1 MCAACLKLHQA
12 LPFISVE
19 ILNKRLIYELPND
32 YHEKWCHDAVHDIE
46 SLFWVLAYI
55 CLVREGPGV
64 GMLRGRDL
72 LKNDAEGD
80 RLEGL
85 LHSYFDSPDRRDI
98 RDYKRGFFDDRTL
111 MGTDILANFDDYFE
125 PLKNMMDK
133 WWRILVLAYKYRKFE
148 YYTIH
153 DQVIHILNEAIES
166 LSNYRQNRVLNTKN
180 EIKRRQDLRKER
192 VKWFEAKNN
201 ETTIETPDDR
211 ETTLTLEFSPQRP
224 IRVSVA
230 DRTQPPTD
238 PGSPSPNP
246 KKQKLDDVSSLG
258 DMVS

>member
-1 MCAACLKLHQA
+1 MCAACVKLHQGT

-19 ILNKRLIYELPND
+19 TLNGRPIYELPND
-32 YHEKWCHDAVHDIE
+32 HHEEWCRDAVHDIE

-55 CLVREGPGV
+55 CLVREGPGIN
-64 GMLRGRDL
+64 MLCRDL
-72 LKNDAEGD
+72 LKNDAKGD

-98 RDYKRGFFDDRTL
+98 RDCKRGFFDDRTL

-153 DQVIHILNEAIES
+153 DQVIHILNEAIEN
-166 LSNYRQNRVLNTKN
+166 LSNYRPTHVLKTKD
-180 EIKRRQDLRKER
+180 EIKRRQHLRKER

-201 ETTIETPDDR
+201 ETIIETSGDQ
-211 ETTLTLEFSPQRP
+211 ETTLEFSPQRP
-224 IRVSVA
+224 IRVSVV
-230 DRTQPPTD
+230 DRTQSPTD
-238 PGSPSPNP
+238 PGSPPNP
-246 KKQKLDDVSSLG
+246 KKQKLEDIPSLEN
-258 DMVS
+258 MVR